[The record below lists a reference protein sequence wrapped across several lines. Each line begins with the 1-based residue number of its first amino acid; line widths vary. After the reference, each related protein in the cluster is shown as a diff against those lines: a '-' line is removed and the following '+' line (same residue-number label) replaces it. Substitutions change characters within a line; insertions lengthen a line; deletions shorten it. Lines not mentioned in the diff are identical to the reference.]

1 MFKFIRLQKDKY
13 WFRLKRYLM
22 NIIQSKKSDK
32 TIAWSY
38 SLGTFVAVFPTPG
51 FSTFIGLALIG
62 LFRQLNKMA
71 VLMAMVVWNAVTVV
85 PVYWFSFKIGQKL
98 AWADETTLFR
108 FEWANN
114 LLQYFK
120 DFIVGNLFITIPISI
135 LSYFIALIL
144 LKRSR
149 IIRRKRAIHKYK
161 KGLML

>member
-1 MFKFIRLQKDKY
+1 MFQFLRVQKDKY
-13 WFRLKRYLM
+13 WFRSKRYLL
-22 NIIQSKKSDK
+22 NIIKSKKSDK
-32 TIAWSY
+32 NIAWSY

-71 VLMAMVVWNAVTVV
+71 ILMAMVVWNAVTVV
-85 PVYWFSFKIGQKL
+85 PVYYFSFKIGQSL
-98 AWADETTLFR
+98 ALTDETNLFMY
-108 FEWANN
+108 EWANN

-135 LSYFIALIL
+135 LSYFVALIL

-161 KGLML
+161 KGIVL